1 MTASSIIGETMTRTY
16 ESRTHGSSAISVE
29 VIDFNPCLE
38 SWQYDPPYI
47 DTDPIHPDKDEVERP
62 ARFSGQDVTKATV
75 RLEAE
80 DGTLYYRHASLNR
93 TVRTPYEQDDDAD
106 WKTSCMIKSKNGIRI
121 GRNGRENRSPQSGR
135 RIAEAPP
142 ERPNRPDLHK
152 NDYDM
157 LWDWSVPEPVTLRG
171 NLNRLLAN
179 ADILFEPNQQNR
191 V

>member
-1 MTASSIIGETMTRTY
+1 MKANSIIGETMTRTY
-16 ESRTHGSSAISVE
+16 SSPTHGASAISVE
-29 VIDFNPCLE
+29 VIEFNPCLE
-38 SWQYDPPYI
+38 SWRYDPPYI
-47 DTDPIHPDKDEVERP
+47 DTDPIHPEKEEVERP

-93 TVRTPYEQDDDAD
+93 TVRTPYELDDDAD
-106 WKTSCMIKSKNGIRI
+106 WKTSCMIKSQNGVRI
-121 GRNGRENRSPQSGR
+121 GRNGRD
-135 RIAEAPP
+135 
-142 ERPNRPDLHK
+142 NRPDLHK

-179 ADILFEPNQQNR
+179 ADVLFEPDQQNR